1 MTKFLVSCIL
11 FVFCVIESQASYE
24 QLKVGYGNLYEES
37 VDLDVELVRGEVP
50 TWLEGLWIMI
60 FVFVIPS
67 IVHFLNYKI

>member
-50 TWLEGLWIMI
+50 TWLEGL
-60 FVFVIPS
+60 
-67 IVHFLNYKI
+67 